1 MTCNHA
7 KINDSDRSDA
17 ANVDAADAHKSEKRV
32 HNLTVDATQRNA
44 GTSVILLTD
53 LNTRQT
59 GRQSSPDTY
68 SVYTRIWTTEIPV
81 LYCLHGSSPY
91 VEKLKT
97 VVEKLRV
104 DVFLYIIIKYTIK

>member
-53 LNTRQT
+53 LKTLDKQEGSRHQTHTQYQDMDYRNT
-59 GRQSSPDTY
+59 SPIMC
-68 SVYTRIWTTEIPV
+68 SRIKPV
-81 LYCLHGSSPY
+81 
-91 VEKLKT
+91 
-97 VVEKLRV
+97 R
-104 DVFLYIIIKYTIK
+104 

>member
-1 MTCNHA
+1 MS
-7 KINDSDRSDA
+7 KL
-17 ANVDAADAHKSEKRV
+17 ADAHKSEKRV
-32 HNLTVDATQRNA
+32 HNLTVGATERNA
-44 GTSVILLTD
+44 GTSVIILLLTD

-59 GRQSSPDTY
+59 GTQSSPDTY
-68 SVYTRIWTTEIPV
+68 ILRSRIWTTEIPV

-104 DVFLYIIIKYTIK
+104 DGFLYIPYFLE

>member
-17 ANVDAADAHKSEKRV
+17 ANVDAADAGVEFFSTPAFRRVSKLADAHKSEKRV

-68 SVYTRIWTTEIPV
+68 SVPGYGLQKYQSYTVFTDQAHT
-81 LYCLHGSSPY
+81 
-91 VEKLKT
+91 
-97 VVEKLRV
+97 LRN
-104 DVFLYIIIKYTIK
+104 

>member
-7 KINDSDRSDA
+7 KINDSDPTLQTTLPTQELNFFSTPAFRRVSKL
-17 ANVDAADAHKSEKRV
+17 ADAHKSEKRV

-68 SVYTRIWTTEIPV
+68 SVPGYGLQKYQSYTVFTDQART
-81 LYCLHGSSPY
+81 
-91 VEKLKT
+91 
-97 VVEKLRV
+97 LRN
-104 DVFLYIIIKYTIK
+104 

>member
-53 LNTRQT
+53 LKTLDKQEGSRHQTHTPYQDMDYRNT
-59 GRQSSPDTY
+59 SPIMC
-68 SVYTRIWTTEIPV
+68 SRIKPV
-81 LYCLHGSSPY
+81 
-91 VEKLKT
+91 
-97 VVEKLRV
+97 R
-104 DVFLYIIIKYTIK
+104 